1 MTLKERVDRHD
12 RQIAAIQ
19 DIIHQGMRLMLETRR
34 DIAETRKEIRELVKA
49 QKEVLA
55 TLKQGSNG
63 HNNRK
68 FDIQ

>member
-63 HNNRK
+63 HK
-68 FDIQ
+68 KAEV